1 MVMNIPDGSEQGKG
15 PDRNRAPV
23 RMSLTLPGSASLGAF
38 QGGAAAGLSVVVNS
52 LRRHGHDV
60 RVDAVGGA
68 SAGSIVGMLFA
79 HCLTTGRDAPELL
92 RDAWVDEV
100 NMDLLRT
107 GGSGAPLAFQ
117 DLRDRLGTFL
127 ADTDAHPAG
136 VHEPL
141 TAPVSVLVGLTT
153 LLGFTTPIETD
164 DMTSSTLTYTDW
176 MEFQVDPSRGSE
188 SVTEPVGQS
197 LLDAVLVSASHPAAF
212 APKSID
218 RSSDRSTYESRGIT
232 NLPDHGVVWYTDG
245 GLVESEP
252 VGRVLA
258 SARRRTVAGD
268 RAERAIRL
276 HVVIDPRSSGPTAE
290 RQWQDKNAEPSW
302 LDGVR
307 RALSVLPTQALHD
320 DLRKISRMNARL
332 DQFDDLVT
340 RLRSSLG
347 EEAEK
352 LASDIAEL
360 AGIDGKERVRIA
372 VISPLLHASDHDAGV
387 GDLLTGDFIGAFGGF
402 LDQSIRRSDF
412 ALGWS
417 CTRAWVD
424 QSLEQTGIDR
434 HIVDAILGDIDEA
447 SKLSLD
453 DVVVSDQSGGKLSWS
468 GRWRL
473 VALAARVGHV
483 LIREALPSPGGI
495 WRSDNDR
502 QSGGDRGGGSP
513 TKEETLEQ

>member
-1 MVMNIPDGSEQGKG
+1 MIMNTTDGSERKG
-15 PDRNRAPV
+15 GAGLDRAPV

-38 QGGAAAGLSVVVNS
+38 QGGGAAGLAVVVNS

-60 RVDAVGGA
+60 RIDAIGGA

-100 NMDLLRT
+100 NMDLLRR
-107 GGSGAPLAFQ
+107 GGSGAPLAFH
-117 DLRDRLGTFL
+117 DLRDRLGAFL
-127 ADTDAHPAG
+127 ADTDAHPDG
-136 VHEPL
+136 VHDPL
-141 TAPVSVLVGLTT
+141 TAPVTVLVNLTT

-176 MEFQVDPSRGSE
+176 MEFRVEPSQGSE
-188 SVTEPVGQS
+188 SVTEPLGQS

-218 RSSDRSTYESRGIT
+218 RSADRSAYEDRGIT

-258 SARRRTVAGD
+258 AARRRTAAGD
-268 RAERAIRL
+268 RAIRL

-290 RQWQDKNAEPSW
+290 RQWREQNAEPSW

-320 DLRKISRMNARL
+320 DLRKIARVNSQL
-332 DQFDDLVT
+332 DQFDDLVN

-347 EEAEK
+347 EEAED
-352 LASDIAEL
+352 LARDIAEL

-372 VISPLLHASDHDAGV
+372 VISPLLQASDHDAGV
-387 GDLLTGDFIGAFGGF
+387 GELLTGDFIGAFGGF

-434 HIVDAILGDIDEA
+434 QVVDAILDDIDEA
-447 SKLSLD
+447 SRLGLD
-453 DVVVSDQSGGKLSWS
+453 DVAVTDQSGGKLSWS

-483 LIREALPSPGGI
+483 LVREALPSPSGI
-495 WRSDNDR
+495 WRSDRDR
-502 QSGGDRGGGSP
+502 QSEGDRGDGS
-513 TKEETLEQ
+513 TTGEEARQR